1 MHLTQQK
8 LLHLLETGPLI
19 GLTLREIG
27 TRVGEPDSPQKIK
40 HHLDQLVAKGFVRID
55 KQVNLIE
62 KNKPGAVGK
71 FISLPIMG
79 SANCGA
85 ATFFADD
92 RIEGYLQVTRGVL
105 GALASRV
112 KGLFVLRA
120 VGSSM
125 NRADVAGE
133 SIDDGDYVI
142 VDASNTA
149 PQNGAYVVSTIGGVA
164 NIKKIHLDPKNS
176 QVILVSESSQDN
188 PPIYIHHD
196 DLDEYT
202 ICGVVAKVLKQ
213 PDELGDMRQAAA
225 NDILKD
231 LGPISAKSAAYYN
244 NPANF
249 K

>member
-55 KQVNLIE
+55 KQANLIE

-92 RIEGYLQVTRGVL
+92 QIEGYLQVTKGVL
-105 GALASRV
+105 GELIDKV
-112 KGLFVLRA
+112 KNLFVLRA

-125 NRADVAGE
+125 NRAKVNGE
-133 SIDDGDYVI
+133 TIEDGDFVI
-142 VDASNTA
+142 VDKKNIR
-149 PQNGAYVVSTIGGVA
+149 PKNGAYVVSTIGGVA
-164 NIKKIHLDPKNS
+164 NIKRIHIDQKNS
-176 QVILVSESSQDN
+176 QIVLLSESSQDI
-188 PPIYIHHD
+188 PPIYIHES
-196 DLDEYT
+196 DLDEYA

-213 PDELGDMRQAAA
+213 PDELESFRNTAAL
-225 NDILKD
+225 DTLKA
-231 LGPISAKSAAYYN
+231 LGPMSDEESNYYKN
-244 NPANF
+244 L
-249 K
+249 